1 MFFQM
6 DGMCLHFDNKLT
18 SQGEDPLQA
27 AGKLEGHQRE
37 EEVEEA
43 VAPGQHVVHTHSVEA
58 VPDALLT
65 GLEGEVST
73 HEGSRW

>member
-1 MFFQM
+1 M

-43 VAPGQHVVHTHSVEA
+43 VAPGLHAVHGPPVEA
-58 VPDALLT
+58 VPEALLT
-65 GLEGEVST
+65 GLEGEVSP
-73 HEGSRW
+73 HEGSWW